1 MICRKCKMEAP
12 DGAFCIYC
20 GWKQEKAPPTRH
32 KRGNGQGCVYKH
44 PNGKYRATVTL
55 GTYTDETGK
64 IHRKT
69 RTKHFET
76 KKEAVLAIPKLFED
90 PKREEKKTMTFKQLY
105 DAWMP
110 THRAGKSTMDCY
122 KSAIKYFEPV
132 YHIKL
137 SDIDVDD
144 LQDCMDA
151 CPKGKRTKE
160 NMKAVCGLVYK
171 YDIPRK
177 VIPENLNLA
186 PFLIVDGEASAHRV
200 SFTENQIE
208 LIKNACG
215 KVPHAEDVYCMI
227 YTGFRP
233 SEFLALTNESY
244 DKERNCL
251 IGGAKTQAGTN
262 RIVTVSP
269 KIRKYIEERA
279 KQPGSL
285 FGNEGKPYTL
295 QNYTEAVF
303 YPVLKAVGIDNPMVE
318 IAGGE
323 KRHKYTP
330 HSCRHTFATLL
341 KRTAG
346 ADKDKQELIGHSSA
360 EMLRYYQDMD
370 LTDLTK
376 ITDLI

>member
-1 MICRKCKMEAP
+1 
-12 DGAFCIYC
+12 
-20 GWKQEKAPPTRH
+20 
-32 KRGNGQGCVYKH
+32 
-44 PNGKYRATVTL
+44 
-55 GTYTDETGK
+55 
-64 IHRKT
+64 
-69 RTKHFET
+69 
-76 KKEAVLAIPKLFED
+76 
-90 PKREEKKTMTFKQLY
+90 
-105 DAWMP
+105 
-110 THRAGKSTMDCY
+110 
-122 KSAIKYFEPV
+122 
-132 YHIKL
+132 
-137 SDIDVDD
+137 
-144 LQDCMDA
+144 
-151 CPKGKRTKE
+151 
-160 NMKAVCGLVYK
+160 
-171 YDIPRK
+171 
-177 VIPENLNLA
+177 
-186 PFLIVDGEASAHRV
+186 
-200 SFTENQIE
+200 
-208 LIKNACG
+208 
-215 KVPHAEDVYCMI
+215 MI

-262 RIVTVSP
+262 RIVNVSHR
-269 KIRKYIEERA
+269 IRNYIEEKA
-279 KQPGSL
+279 AQPGSL

-295 QNYTEAVF
+295 QNFTEAVF

-360 EMLRYYQDMD
+360 EMLRYYQDVD